1 MSAVHSLDLAPPPV
15 VPARN
20 GAAIVAAGL
29 RKEFTL
35 SHRSL
40 FRPAPRVVAVD
51 DVSFAVAPGTTLGL
65 VGESGSG
72 KTTVARMLLR
82 LEEPTSGTLTL
93 NGRNVLGR
101 QTAEQA
107 RDFRET
113 VQAVFQD
120 PYSALSPRLRA
131 SRIVGEPLEAQGT
144 AQPAI
149 DARVAE
155 LFDQVGL
162 GRALMHRYPHEFSGG
177 QRQRIAIARALS
189 TNPRLLVLDEPV
201 SALDVSVRAQI
212 LALLRSMQERLGLT
226 YVFIGHDLGI
236 VRYLSTSVGVM
247 YFGRMV
253 EIGPASDVLREPLHP
268 YSRRLVAVAS
278 GRSRLGDHRITG
290 DLPSPLNPPSGCT
303 FRTRCVY
310 ADERCRAEV
319 PRLRGLGG
327 AQQVACHHAEAIRA
341 GAKAETGPLADAA
354 A

>member
-1 MSAVHSLDLAPPPV
+1 MSVQAMTE
-15 VPARN
+15 
-20 GAAIVAAGL
+20 GATITATGL

-35 SHRSL
+35 SQRSL
-40 FRPAPRVVAVD
+40 FRKPPRVVAVD
-51 DVSFAVAPGTTLGL
+51 DVSFTVAPGTTLGL

-72 KTTVARMLLR
+72 KTTVARMLLK
-82 LEEPTSGTLTL
+82 LETPTSGSLTL
-93 NGRNVLGR
+93 NGHDVLGS
-101 QTAEQA
+101 QTPEQA
-107 RDFRET
+107 RTFRRT

-131 SRIVGEPLEAQGT
+131 DRIVGEPLEAQGVER
-144 AQPAI
+144 AAI

-162 GRALMHRYPHEFSGG
+162 GREVRHRYPHEFSGG

-189 TNPRLLVLDEPV
+189 TNPKMLVLDEPV

-226 YVFIGHDLGI
+226 YVFIGHDLAI
-236 VRYLSTSVGVM
+236 VRYLSSMVGVM

-253 EIGPASDVLREPLHP
+253 EIGAASDVLRQPLHP

-278 GRSRLGDHRITG
+278 GTTRLGDHRITG
-290 DLPSPLNPPSGCT
+290 DLPSPLKPPSGCT

-310 ADERCRAEV
+310 ADERCRAEI
-319 PRLRGLGG
+319 PRLRVAGSG
-327 AQQVACHHAEAIRA
+327 QQVACHHVEAIRD
-341 GAKAETGPLADAA
+341 GVKPETGPLGGDA
-354 A
+354 